1 MAATQEEKEEEAE
14 TQAEKVENENNA
26 AAAAAAIEIENLSE
40 RGQRERECCVGGK
53 KQTEMKRGS
62 DRERAR
68 RQAKV

>member
-1 MAATQEEKEEEAE
+1 MAATQEEEEAE
-14 TQAEKVENENNA
+14 TQAEKVENENN
-26 AAAAAAIEIENLSE
+26 AAAAIEIENLSE

-53 KQTEMKRGS
+53 KQTEMKRGR